1 MLMGAGGGEGEGGG
15 GLGGGGGEGEGGGG
29 DGAIVSHVPST
40 TSTPSVTVH
49 AEASAVGLQYWQ
61 VLYVFPLFVL
71 GWTKRNFPAAQQM
84 SSIKQWVVP
93 TADPGV
99 HSVLLVAESHT

>member
-84 SSIKQWVVP
+84 SSI
-93 TADPGV
+93 
-99 HSVLLVAESHT
+99 